1 MALSEMI
8 YKLRTN
14 AHLSREKFAAV
25 LNVSH
30 QAVQKWEN
38 GTSAPDIKNVIRISK
53 YFGVSID
60 ALLLGS
66 DIRLTEEMKYNKEIK
81 PKYAN
86 IHEWESYSKQLAVE
100 YEQSMDEGLDIER
113 YRDLFEAVAKMP
125 DGSHKDQMADVIF
138 DLICSAGQREEYPYV
153 EPSELEEIWELRK
166 SYAFDRKE
174 PEDLKEKI
182 HGAWLGRICGCLLG
196 KTVEGIRTNELHPL
210 LKETGNFP
218 MHRYILASEITRE
231 IADKYNYPL
240 LSRCY
245 ADKVEFMPYDDDTNY
260 MVLSQELVEQYGR
273 DFTSYDVS
281 RTWLALQPKDAYCTA
296 ERVAFCNFVKGYEP
310 PQSAVYKNPYR
321 EWIGAQIRGDYF
333 GYINPGDPET
343 AAEMAF
349 RDASISHVKNGIYGE
364 MWAAAMIAC
373 AAVTDNIEDIIL
385 GGLAEIPATS
395 RLYEDIMKVLNG
407 YRSGV
412 SQADCFKMI
421 HEQYDE
427 YSAHGWCHT
436 NSNAMIVA
444 ASLLYGEGDY
454 GKSIC
459 MAVETGFDTDCNG
472 ATVGSVLGMRSGVS
486 GIPQEWSAPIQ
497 DTLQTT
503 IFGIDKVKISQCAE
517 KTMKHLK

>member
-1 MALSEMI
+1 MAGSKAPI
-8 YKLRTN
+8 QPNYSKL
-14 AHLSREKFAAV
+14 
-25 LNVSH
+25 
-30 QAVQKWEN
+30 
-38 GTSAPDIKNVIRISK
+38 
-53 YFGVSID
+53 
-60 ALLLGS
+60 
-66 DIRLTEEMKYNKEIK
+66 
-81 PKYAN
+81 
-86 IHEWESYSKQLAVE
+86 HEWEVYGRQLPVE
-100 YEQSMDEGLDIER
+100 FEQSMDEGLDVER
-113 YRDLFEAVAKMP
+113 YQDLFEAVSKMP
-125 DGSHKDQMADVIF
+125 DGVQKEKMADVLF
-138 DLICSAGQREEYPYV
+138 ELVQNAGRREDYPYT
-153 EPSELEEIWELRK
+153 EPSELDEIRQLRK
-166 SYAFDRKE
+166 PYAFARKKADNLE
-174 PEDLKEKI
+174 EKI

-196 KTVEGIRTNELHPL
+196 KTVEGIRTDELHPL

-218 MHRYILASEITRE
+218 MHRYIRRAEITE
-231 IADKYNYPL
+231 EMLAKYRYDL
-240 LSRCY
+240 RSRCY
-245 ADKVEFMPYDDDTNY
+245 ADQVEFMPYDDDTNY

-333 GYINPGDPET
+333 GYINPGDPEM

-349 RDASISHVKNGIYGE
+349 RDACISHVKNGIYGE

-412 SQADCFKMI
+412 TQADCFRMI

-503 IFGIDKVKISQCAE
+503 IFGIDKVKISKCAE